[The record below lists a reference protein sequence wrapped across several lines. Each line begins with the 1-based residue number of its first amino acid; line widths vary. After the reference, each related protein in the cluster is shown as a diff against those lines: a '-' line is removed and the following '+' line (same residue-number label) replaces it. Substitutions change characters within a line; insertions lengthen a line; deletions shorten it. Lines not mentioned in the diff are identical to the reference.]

1 MIYHCTYFTHS
12 FFFMNGGDQK
22 MLVYNKK
29 LDSNSTV
36 TAQMYVQY
44 LQRIFVLVKTYFLS
58 LKYISYNTIL
68 YFNTINL

>member
-1 MIYHCTYFTHS
+1 
-12 FFFMNGGDQK
+12 